1 MKRRCMI
8 YNGCI
13 SLYGGKH
20 STSLYMVMERRG
32 ALPESRVVEMWRD
45 CLPAGRELVTESG
58 DPVRII
64 YPGRRNR
71 SHGADFLDAVI
82 ATGHGLVTGDIEV
95 HVRSSGWRAHK
106 HYLDP
111 AYNRVVMHVVYH
123 NDTDAD
129 ARLHNGRSVPT
140 LALDK
145 LSGKETGHGRDN
157 GILPCRRAISRLKA
171 DGVGAVLEAAGEER
185 FHARTGEFRRHRAG
199 PGQALYEGI
208 MAALGYARN
217 KSQFLTL
224 ARSVP
229 LKILESNIRG
239 ETTEDACLAHVQ
251 SVLLGAAGLLPS
263 QRPQMKTAG
272 GRAETCVNRLEK
284 IWKVTGRTAVLSAG
298 DWHVSGTRPGNIPV
312 RRIAAMSYL
321 LLRYRRDGLLAGLSK
336 TLYPGETG
344 TGYSQAENSLVVNA
358 EGYWARNLDFH
369 LPVRNAAPAL
379 LGRGRA
385 SDIVINVL
393 LPFAAATISEDRA
406 LEMYRS
412 YPRLETNTLER
423 HMLQQLGLD
432 RKTANS
438 ACRQQG
444 LIHIYRTLCSRGK
457 CGECQLGHKGRG
469 AFYR

>member
-1 MKRRCMI
+1 MVN
-8 YNGCI
+8 NGCI
-13 SLYGGKH
+13 SLYGGRH
-20 STSLYMVMERRG
+20 STSLYMVAEGRDD
-32 ALPESRVVEMWRD
+32 LPESRVVEMWRD
-45 CLPAGRELVTESG
+45 CLPSGREFLTESG
-58 DPVRII
+58 ETVRVV

-71 SHGADFLDAVI
+71 SQGADFLDAVI
-82 ATGHGLVTGDIEV
+82 ATDRGLVAGDIEV

-123 NDTDAD
+123 NDTDVD
-129 ARLHNGRSVPT
+129 VRLHNGCRVPT

-145 LSGKETGHGRDN
+145 LPEGETGHGRDD
-157 GILPCRRAISRLKA
+157 GILPCRRTVSRLKA
-171 DGVGAVLEAAGEER
+171 GGIGTVLEAAGEER
-185 FHARTGEFRRHRAG
+185 FHARAAEFRRNRTGA
-199 PGQALYEGI
+199 GQALYEGI
-208 MAALGYARN
+208 MAALGYTRN
-217 KSQFLTL
+217 KGQFLTL

-229 LKILESNIRG
+229 LEILEPVIRG
-239 ETTEDACLAHVQ
+239 ETTEDECLAHVQ
-251 SVLLGAAGLLPS
+251 AVLLGAAGLLPS
-263 QRPQMKTAG
+263 QRPQVCL
-272 GRAETCVNRLEK
+272 R
-284 IWKVTGRTAVLSAG
+284 TGRSDTWPEKLETVWNGYGGVPVLSAG
-298 DWHVSGTRPGNIPV
+298 DWYMSGTRPGNFPV
-312 RRIAAMSYL
+312 RRIAAMGYL
-321 LLRYRRDGLLAGLSK
+321 LLRCRRDGLLAGLTK

-344 TGYSQAENSLVVNA
+344 AGYSEVENSLVVSA

-369 LPVRNAAPAL
+369 LPVRNKAPAL

-385 SDIVINVL
+385 ADIVINIL

-432 RKTANS
+432 RKTVNS

-457 CGECQLGHKGRG
+457 CGECPLGH
-469 AFYR
+469 